1 MIREAIVLAAGW
13 GKRFKSC
20 EHKLLAKIL
29 GYHLIEYP
37 IRSIASAGLRRILI
51 VTNGLLLKKLERI
64 VREVEKDVGV
74 EVDLVLNNEVSRG
87 NAYSLA
93 LGLSLI
99 REELALVTV
108 ADHIY
113 PLTLV
118 ERLLKGYSGVSLGV
132 GGDREP
138 KHVEISEATLVEI
151 GADGAI
157 EDIGKNLKSWSYVD
171 TGLHIASTDLL
182 KYTGC
187 CRYEGELASLYK
199 CFSRATRRSAVIDV
213 TGSPWKDI
221 DTWDDYISVAQGK
234 DRVVAA
240 FAIESWR
247 K

>member
-1 MIREAIVLAAGW
+1 MIREAIVLAAGR
-13 GKRFKSC
+13 GERFKGS

-37 IRSIASAGLRRILI
+37 IRSIASAGLRRFLV
-51 VTNGLLLKKLERI
+51 VTNSLLLKKLEHIKRKI
-64 VREVEKDVGV
+64 EKDMGV
-74 EVDLVLNNEVSRG
+74 EIGFVLNNEVSRG

-93 LGLSLI
+93 LGLSVI

-108 ADHIY
+108 ADHVY

-118 ERLLKGYSGVSLGV
+118 ERLLRGYSGAPLGV

-157 EDIGKNLKSWSYVD
+157 ESIGKSLKSWSYVD
-171 TGLHIASTDLL
+171 TGLHVVSTDLL
-182 KYTGC
+182 KYVGRCGC
-187 CRYEGELASLYK
+187 EGELASLYG
-199 CFSRATRRSAVIDV
+199 CFSRVTRRSAVIDV

-221 DTWDDYISVAQGK
+221 DTLDDYISVSQGK
-234 DRVVAA
+234 DKVVATL
-240 FAIESWR
+240 AIESWR

>member
-13 GKRFKSC
+13 GKRFKSR

-108 ADHIY
+108 A
-113 PLTLV
+113 
-118 ERLLKGYSGVSLGV
+118 
-132 GGDREP
+132 
-138 KHVEISEATLVEI
+138 
-151 GADGAI
+151 
-157 EDIGKNLKSWSYVD
+157 
-171 TGLHIASTDLL
+171 
-182 KYTGC
+182 
-187 CRYEGELASLYK
+187 
-199 CFSRATRRSAVIDV
+199 
-213 TGSPWKDI
+213 
-221 DTWDDYISVAQGK
+221 
-234 DRVVAA
+234 
-240 FAIESWR
+240 
-247 K
+247 